1 MCGTLRPE
9 SSVKDK
15 YEFIHGLKCA
25 YPVIKMCAW
34 VGVSTSGYYAWRHH
48 PETAIGARREQLK
61 ELIHRSFIE
70 SEETYGYRRIHAEL
84 ARWGY
89 ACGLGLVR
97 VLMRELGLVP
107 CQPQPWRHSLTQS
120 EGLCFIPDLVGGDF
134 TAKKPGQKLVGDIT
148 YVETWEGWAFL
159 ATVIDC
165 YSKEIIGYAVGDHYR
180 TPLIQEAISMAV
192 RNGRVERGAI
202 FHSDRG
208 SNYTSREFAAT
219 LKQLH
224 IRQSV
229 GRTGICYD
237 NSLAESF
244 FGILKNERI
253 HRTVYPTRQHAYA
266 DIAAYILCRYN
277 VRRLHS
283 SLGYRTPQEIRE
295 EYLLSQAAA

>member
-1 MCGTLRPE
+1 MCSTLRPE
-9 SSVKDK
+9 PSVKDK
-15 YEFIHGLKCA
+15 YEFIDGLKCA
-25 YPVIKMCAW
+25 YPISLMCRWA
-34 VGVSTSGYYAWRHH
+34 GVSTSGYYAWRNH
-48 PETAIGARREQLK
+48 PETVTGAYREKLK
-61 ELIHRSFIE
+61 ELIKKSFVD
-70 SEETYGYRRIHAEL
+70 SEETYGHRRIHAEL
-84 ARWGY
+84 IRWGY
-89 ACGLGLVR
+89 RCGQGLVR

-120 EGLCFIPDLVGGDF
+120 EGLCLIPDLVGGDF
-134 TAKKPGQKLVGDIT
+134 TARQPGVKLVGDIT
-148 YVETWEGWAFL
+148 YIDTWEGWAYL

-165 YSKEIIGYAVGDHYR
+165 YSKEIVGYAMGDNYR
-180 TPLIQEAISMAV
+180 TPLIQEAIMMAV
-192 RNGRVERGAI
+192 RNGRVCRGAI

-219 LKQLH
+219 LKQFRM
-224 IRQSV
+224 RQSV

-253 HRTVYPTRQHAYA
+253 HRTVYPTMNHAYA

-283 SLGYRTPQEIRE
+283 GIGYRTPQEKRE
-295 EYLLSQAAA
+295 EYFYHRTAA

>member
-1 MCGTLRPE
+1 M
-9 SSVKDK
+9 
-15 YEFIHGLKCA
+15 
-25 YPVIKMCAW
+25 
-34 VGVSTSGYYAWRHH
+34 TSG
-48 PETAIGARREQLK
+48 RREQLK
-61 ELIHRSFIE
+61 EVIYKSFVD
-70 SEETYGYRRIHAEL
+70 SDETYGYRRIHAEL
-84 ARWGY
+84 IRWGY
-89 ACGLGLVR
+89 SCGPELVR

-134 TAKKPGQKLVGDIT
+134 TAKQPGQKLVSDIT
-148 YVETWEGWAFL
+148 YVETWEGWVYL

-165 YSKEIIGYAVGDHYR
+165 YSKEIIGYAMGDNYR
-180 TPLIQEAISMAV
+180 TPLIQEAIVMAV
-192 RNGRVERGAI
+192 RNGRVCRGAI

-208 SNYTSREFAAT
+208 SNYTSREFGAT
-219 LKQLH
+219 LRQLH

-244 FGILKNERI
+244 FGILKNERV
-253 HRTVYPTRQHAYA
+253 HRTAYPTMNHAYA

-283 SLGYRTPQEIRE
+283 SIGYRTPQEQRE
-295 EYLLSQAAA
+295 EYFLNQAAA